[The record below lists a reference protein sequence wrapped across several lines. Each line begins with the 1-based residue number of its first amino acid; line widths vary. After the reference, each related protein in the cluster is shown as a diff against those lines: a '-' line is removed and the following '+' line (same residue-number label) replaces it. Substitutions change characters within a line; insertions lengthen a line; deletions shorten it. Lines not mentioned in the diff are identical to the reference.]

1 MRNIILTVCAVFVF
15 TGCVSSNSNYAVPKN
30 VNLVTQDIQGTW
42 TGNAKQ
48 FNNNTEWSVKVNI
61 VDGKYTISY
70 PSLNCGGVLT
80 LLKSTK
86 TQVTF
91 REKITYGK
99 LKCVDNGI
107 ATIKLTSS
115 NTSEYKWYYNNG
127 KHGASGFLEKR

>member
-86 TQVTF
+86 TQVNF

-99 LKCVDNGI
+99 LKCV
-107 ATIKLTSS
+107 
-115 NTSEYKWYYNNG
+115 
-127 KHGASGFLEKR
+127 